1 MCNTTPVVWFNA
13 DNESLLIVYSKLCS
27 VLSSKEGKA
36 PCRACTKNTQGNE
49 LTESDLCCCIKCFF
63 TSFVRLF
70 LWNFAINKFE
80 CKRTELSIRVP
91 YLDSMYNFYRF
102 HLQNK
107 QNVIILWLQ
116 VSQRV
121 FSPRRRGDS
130 NLTVFDLSTHP
141 KVMNATSEER

>member
-1 MCNTTPVVWFNA
+1 MCGLILTTV
-13 DNESLLIVYSKLCS
+13 NESLLIVYSKHCS

-36 PCRACTKNTQGNE
+36 PCRACTRKATQCNE

-80 CKRTELSIRVP
+80 CKRTELSTRVP
-91 YLDSMYNFYRF
+91 YIGSMYNFYRL

-107 QNVIILWLQ
+107 QNVINLWLQ
-116 VSQRV
+116 VSV
-121 FSPRRRGDS
+121 FFPTEDRR
-130 NLTVFDLSTHP
+130 NLFSLLYVY
-141 KVMNATSEER
+141 KTSLNGSQHKAI